1 MKKILAVL
9 IAVLMICLSVVPAM
23 AAGVASGGLDPLGLV
38 QYAIKTFGEASSRI
52 HEAYADTIQKAMDY
66 RKYYNEQG
74 LAKAYDKMQVSMRNT
89 GTPSYKS
96 VLNTT
101 NNTFYD
107 MSRDYTYTYN
117 TAYYNNTYNSYYIP
131 VTYNDVDYNYF
142 ITYAPTYT
150 NITYIVDGCNDP
162 SQAVS
167 NNYYFQLPDGRNS
180 YNLIADDV
188 FGIPLAGEV
197 INYDA
202 VPENDNCVA
211 LYHFDGNIIDASG
224 NSGIPTF
231 TVGSVP
237 QYTSHSGYG
246 QCLTFSGEGNLSIP
260 VTVPG
265 AYTVEFSMN
274 LGQYVTFK
282 GRNSFPLKSERK
294 WEGTSQVMIGPGSD
308 RIRSN
313 DPAVRSQSGVFFY
326 ADAERVYNHD
336 ICPFLLSSGEHKRFG
351 ILYVTKDFSCFP
363 GFNPDKYYAFGNST
377 NPSYLGE
384 VFKEVDF
391 STLYSPSGGNVSS
404 ILNSYISSIA
414 KDVSQISFTFDYSN
428 NGEHRNNLLGIP
440 QGQWLKCAYV
450 FDGTD
455 GKFYINGV
463 RSDLAQRCFM
473 STGDMDSITLHGCDG
488 FSYVMY
494 DELRVSKGALYT
506 SNYTPASAPFDIPMA
521 LVLPS
526 EKTECAIAVKSAV
539 AVNNVRLGGVR
550 PSYPAQGDVY
560 IYLDADKKVT
570 SCQQY
575 QSGTWTECQGSV
587 CDNDTWVDL
596 SGYSFAGQVVNED
609 DFAEVVD
616 KKDDPA
622 IGSNSN
628 PDAEV
633 TSFTVHYYK
642 DGTTD
647 KLRRDTVYQNV
658 AVGSSFTFSPPAI
671 KNYKPLVSSAEITI
685 SADGEHIFYYAADA
699 GSGGGSGGESDPSK
713 PGFFDGLLSG
723 VKSLVDVVCG
733 FLGGVV
739 QSVLSG
745 ITGIIST
752 LIEAFKAVLSLG
764 GHFGDF
770 LAAALGF
777 VPREIIDLLIAGIAV
792 SIALAIV
799 KFIRG

>member
-9 IAVLMICLSVVPAM
+9 IAALMICLTFVPAQ
-23 AAGVASGGLDPLGLV
+23 AATLV
-38 QYAIKTFGEASSRI
+38 DFLPYAKLICEAIKTFSTAGADI
-52 HEAYADTIQKAMDY
+52 HKAYADTLKQAMDY
-66 RKYYNEQG
+66 RMYYNQQG
-74 LAKAYDKMQVSMRNT
+74 LAKAYEQMEVSMMNR

-117 TAYYNNTYNSYYIP
+117 TAYYNQTYNSYYIP
-131 VTYNDVDYNYF
+131 VTYNNVDYNYF
-142 ITYAPTYT
+142 VTYTPTYT
-150 NITYIVDGCNDP
+150 NITYIVDGCGDP

-180 YNLIADDV
+180 YNLTADDV

-202 VPENDNCVA
+202 TPENDNCVA
-211 LYHFDGNIIDASG
+211 LYHFDGNITDASG
-224 NSGIPTF
+224 KSNTAVFDDGT
-231 TVGSVP
+231 VP
-237 QYTSHSGYG
+237 QYISSNGFGKH
-246 QCLTFSGEGNLSIP
+246 LMLSNC
-260 VTVPG
+260 G
-265 AYTVEFSMN
+265 AFRVILPEALEAPYTVEFKFN
-274 LGQYVTFK
+274 YGQYVDFLITERML
-282 GRNSFPLKSERK
+282 RNTVDYSSQLMFHILSGVTHHGSTSEYRDKSVLLQVLKEYSFYDSVYSFLLWGEDADGSFP
-294 WEGTSQVMIGPGSD
+294 Q
-308 RIRSN
+308 
-313 DPAVRSQSGVFFY
+313 
-326 ADAERVYNHD
+326 
-336 ICPFLLSSGEHKRFG
+336 RFG
-351 ILYVTKDFSCFP
+351 SIYWTNTKELSDYGSTYYGNGKGGSGGPFNNGYLVLSESLIDGDIDAVVRTLKMNDGYAFWKNGTAKHYFNYSQASSNSSNPIPLGQWVNMAIVNDGSAVKYYMNGVQFTPPSNWQASTGNLKKMYFYGAP
-363 GFNPDKYYAFGNST
+363 GFAY
-377 NPSYLGE
+377 SY
-384 VFKEVDF
+384 
-391 STLYSPSGGNVSS
+391 
-404 ILNSYISSIA
+404 
-414 KDVSQISFTFDYSN
+414 
-428 NGEHRNNLLGIP
+428 
-440 QGQWLKCAYV
+440 
-450 FDGTD
+450 
-455 GKFYINGV
+455 
-463 RSDLAQRCFM
+463 
-473 STGDMDSITLHGCDG
+473 
-488 FSYVMY
+488 Y
-494 DELRVSKGALYT
+494 DELRISKGALYRE
-506 SNYTPASAPFDIPMA
+506 NYTPASAPFDIPMV
-521 LVLPS
+521 LTLPS
-526 EKTECAIAVKSAV
+526 EKTDGAIAIKSAI

-560 IYLDADKKVT
+560 ISLDADKKVT

-587 CDNDTWVDL
+587 CKDNNWVEL
-596 SGYSFAGQVVNED
+596 TGYSFAGHVVNED
-609 DFAEVVD
+609 DFAEVID

-685 SADGEHIFYYAADA
+685 SADGEHVFYYAADA
-699 GSGGGSGGESDPSK
+699 GSGGGSGGENDPSK

-752 LIEAFKAVLSLG
+752 LIDAFKAVLSLG
-764 GHFGDF
+764 GHFGNF
-770 LAAALGF
+770 LAAVLGF

>member
-9 IAVLMICLSVVPAM
+9 IAALMICLTFVPAQ
-23 AAGVASGGLDPLGLV
+23 AATLV
-38 QYAIKTFGEASSRI
+38 DFLPYAKLICEAIKTFSTAGADI
-52 HEAYADTIQKAMDY
+52 HKAYADTLKQAMDY
-66 RKYYNEQG
+66 RMYYNQQG
-74 LAKAYDKMQVSMRNT
+74 LAKAYEQMEVSMMNR

-117 TAYYNNTYNSYYIP
+117 TAYYNQTYNSYYIP
-131 VTYNDVDYNYF
+131 VTYNNVDYNYF
-142 ITYAPTYT
+142 VTYTPTYT
-150 NITYIVDGCNDP
+150 NITYIVDGCGDP

-180 YNLIADDV
+180 YNLTADDV

-202 VPENDNCVA
+202 TPENDNCVA
-211 LYHFDGNIIDASG
+211 LYHFDGNITDASG
-224 NSGIPTF
+224 KSNTAVFDDGT
-231 TVGSVP
+231 VP
-237 QYTSHSGYG
+237 QYISSNGFGKH
-246 QCLTFSGEGNLSIP
+246 LMLSNCGAFR
-260 VTVPG
+260 VTLPE
-265 AYTVEFSMN
+265 ALEAPYTVEFKFN
-274 LGQYVTFK
+274 YGQYVDFLITERML
-282 GRNSFPLKSERK
+282 RNTVDYSSNLMFRILSGVTHHGSSSEYRDNSVLLQVLKKYSFYDSVYSFLLWGEDADGSFP
-294 WEGTSQVMIGPGSD
+294 Q
-308 RIRSN
+308 
-313 DPAVRSQSGVFFY
+313 
-326 ADAERVYNHD
+326 
-336 ICPFLLSSGEHKRFG
+336 RFG
-351 ILYVTKDFSCFP
+351 SIYWTNTKELSDYGSTYYGNGKYGSGGPFNNGYLVLSESLIDGDIDAVVRTLKMNDGYAFWKNGTAKHYFNYSQASSNSSNPIPLGQWVNMAIVNDGSAVKYYMNGVQFTPPSNWQASTGNLKKMYFYGAP
-363 GFNPDKYYAFGNST
+363 GFAY
-377 NPSYLGE
+377 SY
-384 VFKEVDF
+384 
-391 STLYSPSGGNVSS
+391 
-404 ILNSYISSIA
+404 
-414 KDVSQISFTFDYSN
+414 
-428 NGEHRNNLLGIP
+428 
-440 QGQWLKCAYV
+440 
-450 FDGTD
+450 
-455 GKFYINGV
+455 
-463 RSDLAQRCFM
+463 
-473 STGDMDSITLHGCDG
+473 
-488 FSYVMY
+488 Y
-494 DELRVSKGALYT
+494 DELRISKGALYT
-506 SNYTPASAPFDIPMA
+506 SNYTPASAPFDIPLA

-526 EKTECAIAVKSAV
+526 EKTEGAIAVKSAV

-560 IYLDADKKVT
+560 ISLDADKKVT

-587 CDNDTWVDL
+587 CKDDNWVQL
-596 SGYSFAGQVVNED
+596 TGYSFAGQVVNED

-671 KNYKPLVSSAEITI
+671 KDYKPLVSSAEITI
-685 SADGEHIFYYAADA
+685 SADGEHVFYYAADA
-699 GSGGGSGGESDPSK
+699 GSDGGSGGADDPSK

-723 VKSLVDVVCG
+723 VKSLVNVVCG

-752 LIEAFKAVLSLG
+752 LIDAFKAVLSLG

>member
-9 IAVLMICLSVVPAM
+9 IAALMICLSVVSAM
-23 AAGVASGGLDPLGLV
+23 AAGVASGGFDSLGLV

-180 YNLIADDV
+180 YNLTADDV

-211 LYHFDGNIIDASG
+211 LYHFDGNITDASG
-224 NSGIPTF
+224 KSNTAIFDDGT
-231 TVGSVP
+231 VP
-237 QYTSHSGYG
+237 QYISSNGFGKHLMLTNRGRFSLTLPEALEAPYTIEFRVNYGQYQSFFPISSELGNGYERDFYISDRRVTHSGSSSLYYDN
-246 QCLTFSGEGNLSIP
+246 QVFIKALKQYLIYHNKYSFYFSGLDEGARKNRFGYYWETGGLYFYDFPS
-260 VTVPG
+260 VTSYYAKDKSG
-265 AYTVEFSMN
+265 NF
-274 LGQYVTFK
+274 VTI
-282 GRNSFPLKSERK
+282 S
-294 WEGTSQVMIGPGSD
+294 TS
-308 RIRSN
+308 
-313 DPAVRSQSGVFFY
+313 
-326 ADAERVYNHD
+326 
-336 ICPFLLSSGEHKRFG
+336 LLSSNYDTCFIETENKYSAEKLTGQSFNYG
-351 ILYVTKDFSCFP
+351 SCSSNSSIPIPLGQWVNMAIVNDGSTVKYYMNGVEFTPPSNWVESTGSVDYLSFYGSP
-363 GFNPDKYYAFGNST
+363 GFTY
-377 NPSYLGE
+377 SY
-384 VFKEVDF
+384 
-391 STLYSPSGGNVSS
+391 
-404 ILNSYISSIA
+404 
-414 KDVSQISFTFDYSN
+414 
-428 NGEHRNNLLGIP
+428 
-440 QGQWLKCAYV
+440 
-450 FDGTD
+450 
-455 GKFYINGV
+455 
-463 RSDLAQRCFM
+463 
-473 STGDMDSITLHGCDG
+473 
-488 FSYVMY
+488 Y
-494 DELRVSKGALYT
+494 DELRISKGALYT

-526 EKTECAIAVKSAV
+526 EKTEGAIAVKSAV

-560 IYLDADKKVT
+560 ISLDADKKVT

-609 DFAEVVD
+609 DFSEVID
-616 KKDDPA
+616 KKEDPA
-622 IGSNSN
+622 AGTDAN
-628 PDAEV
+628 PEAEV
-633 TSFTVHYYK
+633 TSITVHYYK
-642 DGTTD
+642 EGTTD
-647 KLRRDTVYQNV
+647 KVRRDTVYQNL
-658 AVGSSFTFSPPAI
+658 AVGAAFTASAPTV
-671 KNYKPLVSSAEITI
+671 KGYKALAASAEITVT
-685 SADGEHIFYYAADA
+685 ADGEHIFYYSVD
-699 GSGGGSGGESDPSK
+699 GSTDPGGGDDDPSK
-713 PGFFDGLLSG
+713 PGFFDGLLSN
-723 VKSLVDVVCG
+723 VKSLVNVICG
-733 FLGGVV
+733 FVGGVV
-739 QSVLSG
+739 QSLLSG
-745 ITGIIST
+745 VTGIIST
-752 LIEAFKAVLSLG
+752 LIDAFKAVLSLG

>member
-9 IAVLMICLSVVPAM
+9 IAALMICLTFVPAQ
-23 AAGVASGGLDPLGLV
+23 AATLV
-38 QYAIKTFGEASSRI
+38 DFLPYAKLICEAIKTFSTAGADI
-52 HEAYADTIQKAMDY
+52 HKAYADTLKQAMDY
-66 RKYYNEQG
+66 RMYYNQQG
-74 LAKAYDKMQVSMRNT
+74 LAKAYEQMEVSMMNR

-117 TAYYNNTYNSYYIP
+117 TAYYNQTYNSYYIP
-131 VTYNDVDYNYF
+131 VTYNNVDYNYF
-142 ITYAPTYT
+142 VTYTPTYT
-150 NITYIVDGCNDP
+150 NITYIVDGCGDP

-180 YNLIADDV
+180 YNLTADDV

-211 LYHFDGNIIDASG
+211 LYHFDGNIVDVSG
-224 NSGIPTF
+224 NGNTAKF
-231 TVGSVP
+231 ADGTVP
-237 QYTSHSGYG
+237 QYISSSSFGKHLMLTNRGRFSLTLPEALEAPYTIEFRVNYGQYQSFFPISSELGNGYERDFYISDRRVTHSGSSSLYLDN
-246 QCLTFSGEGNLSIP
+246 QVFIKALKQYLIYHNKYSFYFSGLDEGARKNRFGYYWETGGLYFYDFPS
-260 VTVPG
+260 VTSYYAKDKSG
-265 AYTVEFSMN
+265 NF
-274 LGQYVTFK
+274 VTI
-282 GRNSFPLKSERK
+282 S
-294 WEGTSQVMIGPGSD
+294 TS
-308 RIRSN
+308 
-313 DPAVRSQSGVFFY
+313 
-326 ADAERVYNHD
+326 
-336 ICPFLLSSGEHKRFG
+336 LLSSNYYTCFIETENKYSAEKLTGQSFNYG
-351 ILYVTKDFSCFP
+351 SCSSNSSIPIPLGQWVNMAIVNDGSTVKYYMNGVEFTPPSNWVESTGSVDYLSFYGSP
-363 GFNPDKYYAFGNST
+363 GFTY
-377 NPSYLGE
+377 SY
-384 VFKEVDF
+384 
-391 STLYSPSGGNVSS
+391 
-404 ILNSYISSIA
+404 
-414 KDVSQISFTFDYSN
+414 
-428 NGEHRNNLLGIP
+428 
-440 QGQWLKCAYV
+440 
-450 FDGTD
+450 
-455 GKFYINGV
+455 
-463 RSDLAQRCFM
+463 
-473 STGDMDSITLHGCDG
+473 
-488 FSYVMY
+488 Y
-494 DELRVSKGALYT
+494 DELRISKGALYT

-526 EKTECAIAVKSAV
+526 EKTEGAIAVKSAV

-560 IYLDADKKVT
+560 ISLDADKKVT

-575 QSGTWTECQGSV
+575 QSGTWTKCQGSV

-596 SGYSFAGQVVNED
+596 SEYSFAGQVVNED
-609 DFAEVVD
+609 DFAEVID
-616 KKDDPA
+616 KKEDPA
-622 IGSNSN
+622 AGTDAN
-628 PDAEV
+628 PEAEA

-642 DGTTD
+642 EGTTD
-647 KLRRDTVYQNV
+647 KVRRDTVYQNL
-658 AVGSSFTFSPPAI
+658 AVGAAFTASAPTV
-671 KNYKPLVSSAEITI
+671 KGYKALAASAEITVT
-685 SADGEHIFYYAADA
+685 ADGEHIFYYSVDEITDP
-699 GSGGGSGGESDPSK
+699 GGSDDDPSK

-723 VKSLVDVVCG
+723 VKSLVNVLCG

-752 LIEAFKAVLSLG
+752 LIDAFKAVLSLG

>member
-9 IAVLMICLSVVPAM
+9 IAVLMICLTFVPAQ
-23 AAGVASGGLDPLGLV
+23 AATLV
-38 QYAIKTFGEASSRI
+38 DFLPYAKLICEAIKTFSTAGADI
-52 HEAYADTIQKAMDY
+52 HKAYADTLKQAMDY
-66 RKYYNEQG
+66 RMYYNQQG
-74 LAKAYDKMQVSMRNT
+74 LAKAYEQMEVSMMNR

-117 TAYYNNTYNSYYIP
+117 TAYYNQTYNSYYIP
-131 VTYNDVDYNYF
+131 VTYNNVDYNYF
-142 ITYAPTYT
+142 VTYTPTYT
-150 NITYIVDGCNDP
+150 NITYIVDGCGDP

-180 YNLIADDV
+180 YNLTADDV

-202 VPENDNCVA
+202 TPENDNCVA
-211 LYHFDGNIIDASG
+211 LYHFDGNITDASG
-224 NSGIPTF
+224 KSNTAIFDDGT
-231 TVGSVP
+231 VP
-237 QYTSHSGYG
+237 QYISSNGFGKH
-246 QCLTFSGEGNLSIP
+246 LMLSNC
-260 VTVPG
+260 G
-265 AYTVEFSMN
+265 AFRVILPEALEAPYTVEFKFN
-274 LGQYVTFK
+274 YGQYVDFLITERML
-282 GRNSFPLKSERK
+282 RNTVDYSSHLMFRILSGVTHHGSTSEYRDKSVLLQVLKEYSFYDSVYSFLLWGEDADGSFP
-294 WEGTSQVMIGPGSD
+294 Q
-308 RIRSN
+308 
-313 DPAVRSQSGVFFY
+313 
-326 ADAERVYNHD
+326 
-336 ICPFLLSSGEHKRFG
+336 RFG
-351 ILYVTKDFSCFP
+351 SIYWTNTKELSDYGSTYYGNGKGGSGGPFNNGYLVLSESLIDGDIDAVVRTLKMNDGYAFWKNGTAKHYFNYSQASSNSSNPIPLGQWVNMAIVNDGSAVKYYMNGVQFTPPSNWQASTGNLKKMYFYGAP
-363 GFNPDKYYAFGNST
+363 GFTY
-377 NPSYLGE
+377 SY
-384 VFKEVDF
+384 
-391 STLYSPSGGNVSS
+391 
-404 ILNSYISSIA
+404 
-414 KDVSQISFTFDYSN
+414 
-428 NGEHRNNLLGIP
+428 
-440 QGQWLKCAYV
+440 
-450 FDGTD
+450 
-455 GKFYINGV
+455 
-463 RSDLAQRCFM
+463 
-473 STGDMDSITLHGCDG
+473 
-488 FSYVMY
+488 Y
-494 DELRVSKGALYT
+494 DELRISKGALYRE
-506 SNYTPASAPFDIPMA
+506 NYTPASAPFDIPMV
-521 LVLPS
+521 LTLPS
-526 EKTECAIAVKSAV
+526 EKTDGAIAIKSAI

-560 IYLDADKKVT
+560 ISLDADKKVT

-587 CDNDTWVDL
+587 CKDNNWVEL
-596 SGYSFAGQVVNED
+596 TGYSFAGHVVNED
-609 DFAEVVD
+609 DFAEVID

-685 SADGEHIFYYAADA
+685 SADGEHVFYYAADA

-739 QSVLSG
+739 QSLLSG
-745 ITGIIST
+745 VTGIIST

>member
-9 IAVLMICLSVVPAM
+9 IAALMICLSVVPAM
-23 AAGVASGGLDPLGLV
+23 AAGVASGGFDSLGLV

-142 ITYAPTYT
+142 ITYSPTYT

-180 YNLIADDV
+180 YNLTADDV

-211 LYHFDGNIIDASG
+211 LYHFDGNITDASG
-224 NSGIPTF
+224 KSNTAIFVDGT
-231 TVGSVP
+231 VP
-237 QYTSHSGYG
+237 QYISSSSFGKHLMLTNRGRFSLTLPEALEAPYTIEFRLNYGQYQSFFPISSELGNGYERDFYISDRRVTHSGSSSLYHDN
-246 QCLTFSGEGNLSIP
+246 QVFIKALKQYLIYHNKYSFYFSGLDEGARKNRFGYYWETGGLYFYDFPS
-260 VTVPG
+260 VTSYYAKDKSG
-265 AYTVEFSMN
+265 NF
-274 LGQYVTFK
+274 VTI
-282 GRNSFPLKSERK
+282 S
-294 WEGTSQVMIGPGSD
+294 TS
-308 RIRSN
+308 
-313 DPAVRSQSGVFFY
+313 
-326 ADAERVYNHD
+326 
-336 ICPFLLSSGEHKRFG
+336 LLSSN
-351 ILYVTKDFSCFP
+351 YDTCFIETENKYSAEKLTGQSFNYGACSSNSSIPIPLGQWVNMAIVNDGSTVKYYMNGVEFTPPSNWVESTGSVDYLSFYGSP
-363 GFNPDKYYAFGNST
+363 GFTY
-377 NPSYLGE
+377 SY
-384 VFKEVDF
+384 
-391 STLYSPSGGNVSS
+391 
-404 ILNSYISSIA
+404 
-414 KDVSQISFTFDYSN
+414 
-428 NGEHRNNLLGIP
+428 
-440 QGQWLKCAYV
+440 
-450 FDGTD
+450 
-455 GKFYINGV
+455 
-463 RSDLAQRCFM
+463 
-473 STGDMDSITLHGCDG
+473 
-488 FSYVMY
+488 Y

-506 SNYTPASAPFDIPMA
+506 SNYTPASAPFDIPLA

-526 EKTECAIAVKSAV
+526 EKTEGAIAVKSAV

-560 IYLDADKKVT
+560 ISLDADKKVT

-587 CDNDTWVDL
+587 CKDDNWVEL
-596 SGYSFAGQVVNED
+596 TGYSFAGRVVNED
-609 DFAEVVD
+609 DFAEVID
-616 KKDDPA
+616 KIDDPA

-647 KLRRDTVYQNV
+647 KLRRDTVYQNL
-658 AVGSSFTFSPPAI
+658 AVGAAFTASAPTV
-671 KNYKPLVSSAEITI
+671 KGYKALAASAEITVT
-685 SADGEHIFYYAADA
+685 ADGEHIFYYSVD
-699 GSGGGSGGESDPSK
+699 GSTDPGGGDDDPSK
-713 PGFFDGLLSG
+713 PGFFDGLLSN
-723 VKSLVDVVCG
+723 VKSLVNVICG
-733 FLGGVV
+733 FVGGVV
-739 QSVLSG
+739 QSLLSG
-745 ITGIIST
+745 VTGIIST
-752 LIEAFKAVLSLG
+752 LIDAFKAVLSLG

>member
-89 GTPSYKS
+89 GSPSYKS

-142 ITYAPTYT
+142 ITYSPTYT

-180 YNLIADDV
+180 YDLTADEV

-202 VPENDNCVA
+202 TPENDNCVA
-211 LYHFDGNIIDASG
+211 LYHFDGNITDASG
-224 NSGIPTF
+224 KSNTAVFDDGT
-231 TVGSVP
+231 VP
-237 QYTSHSGYG
+237 QYISSNGFGKH
-246 QCLTFSGEGNLSIP
+246 LMLSNCGAFR
-260 VTVPG
+260 VTLPE
-265 AYTVEFSMN
+265 ALEAPYTVEFKFN
-274 LGQYVTFK
+274 YGQYVDFLITERML
-282 GRNSFPLKSERK
+282 RNTVDYSSNLMFRILSGVTHHGSTSEYRDKSVLLQVLKKYSFYDSVYSFLLWGEDADGSFP
-294 WEGTSQVMIGPGSD
+294 Q
-308 RIRSN
+308 
-313 DPAVRSQSGVFFY
+313 
-326 ADAERVYNHD
+326 
-336 ICPFLLSSGEHKRFG
+336 RFG
-351 ILYVTKDFSCFP
+351 SIYWTNTKELSDYGSTYY
-363 GFNPDKYYAFGNST
+363 GNGKYG
-377 NPSYLGE
+377 
-384 VFKEVDF
+384 
-391 STLYSPSGGNVSS
+391 SGGP
-404 ILNSYISSIA
+404 
-414 KDVSQISFTFDYSN
+414 FN
-428 NGEHRNNLLGIP
+428 NGYLVLSESLI
-440 QGQWLKCAYV
+440 
-450 FDGTD
+450 D
-455 GKFYINGV
+455 
-463 RSDLAQRCFM
+463 
-473 STGDMDSITLHGCDG
+473 GDMDAVVRTLKMNDG
-488 FSYVMY
+488 YAFWKNGTAKHYFNYSQASSNSSNPIPLGQWVNMAIVNDGSAVKYYMNGVQFTPPSNWQASTGNLKKMYFYGAPGFAYSYY
-494 DELRVSKGALYT
+494 DELRISKGALYT
-506 SNYTPASAPFDIPMA
+506 SNYTPASAPFDIPLA

-526 EKTECAIAVKSAV
+526 EKTEGAIAVKSAV

-560 IYLDADKKVT
+560 ISLDADKKVT

-587 CDNDTWVDL
+587 CKDDNWVQL
-596 SGYSFAGQVVNED
+596 TGYSFAGQVVNED

-733 FLGGVV
+733 FVGGVV
-739 QSVLSG
+739 QSLLSG

-752 LIEAFKAVLSLG
+752 LIDAFKAVLSLG

>member
-9 IAVLMICLSVVPAM
+9 IAALMICLTFVPAQ
-23 AAGVASGGLDPLGLV
+23 AATLV
-38 QYAIKTFGEASSRI
+38 DFLPYAELICEAIKTFSTAGADI
-52 HEAYADTIQKAMDY
+52 HKAYADTLKQAMDY
-66 RKYYNEQG
+66 RMYYNQQG
-74 LAKAYDKMQVSMRNT
+74 LAKAYEQMEVSMMNR

-117 TAYYNNTYNSYYIP
+117 TAYYNQTYNSYYIP
-131 VTYNDVDYNYF
+131 VTYNNVDYNYF
-142 ITYAPTYT
+142 VTYTPTYT

-180 YNLIADDV
+180 YNLTADDV
-188 FGIPLAGEV
+188 FGIPLSGEV

-211 LYHFDGNIIDASG
+211 LYHFDGNITDASG
-224 NSGIPTF
+224 KSNTAVFDDGT
-231 TVGSVP
+231 VP
-237 QYTSHSGYG
+237 QYISSNGFGKH
-246 QCLTFSGEGNLSIP
+246 LMLSNCGAFR
-260 VTVPG
+260 VTLPE
-265 AYTVEFSMN
+265 ALEAPYTVEFKFN
-274 LGQYVTFK
+274 YGQYVDFLITERML
-282 GRNSFPLKSERK
+282 RNTVDYSSQLMFRILSGVTHHGSTSEYRDKSVLLQVLKKYSFYDSVYSFLLWGEDADGSFP
-294 WEGTSQVMIGPGSD
+294 Q
-308 RIRSN
+308 
-313 DPAVRSQSGVFFY
+313 
-326 ADAERVYNHD
+326 
-336 ICPFLLSSGEHKRFG
+336 RFG
-351 ILYVTKDFSCFP
+351 SIYWTNTKELSDYGSTYYGNGKGGSGGPFNNGYLVLSESLIDGDIDAVVRTLKMNDGYAFWKNGTAKHYFNYSQASSNSSNPIPLGQWVNMAIVNDGSAVKYYMNGVQFTPPSNWQASTGNLKKMYFYGAP
-363 GFNPDKYYAFGNST
+363 GFAY
-377 NPSYLGE
+377 SY
-384 VFKEVDF
+384 
-391 STLYSPSGGNVSS
+391 
-404 ILNSYISSIA
+404 
-414 KDVSQISFTFDYSN
+414 
-428 NGEHRNNLLGIP
+428 
-440 QGQWLKCAYV
+440 
-450 FDGTD
+450 
-455 GKFYINGV
+455 
-463 RSDLAQRCFM
+463 
-473 STGDMDSITLHGCDG
+473 
-488 FSYVMY
+488 Y
-494 DELRVSKGALYT
+494 DELRISKGALYRE
-506 SNYTPASAPFDIPMA
+506 NYTPASAPFDIPMA
-521 LVLPS
+521 LTLPS
-526 EKTECAIAVKSAV
+526 EKTEGAIAVKSAV

-550 PSYPAQGDVY
+550 PSYPVQGDVY
-560 IYLDADKKVT
+560 ISLDADKKVT

-587 CDNDTWVDL
+587 CKDDNWVEL
-596 SGYSFAGQVVNED
+596 AGYSFAGQVVNED
-609 DFAEVVD
+609 DFAEVID
-616 KKDDPA
+616 KIDDPA

-739 QSVLSG
+739 QSLLSG

-752 LIEAFKAVLSLG
+752 LIDAFKAVLSLG

>member
-9 IAVLMICLSVVPAM
+9 IAALMICLSVVPAM
-23 AAGVASGGLDPLGLV
+23 AVFPVGDALYFVGQCIELYNTSA
-38 QYAIKTFGEASSRI
+38 QI

-74 LAKAYDKMQVSMRNT
+74 LAKAYDKMQVSMRNM
-89 GTPSYKS
+89 GTSTYNT

-101 NNTFYD
+101 NKTFYD
-107 MSRDYTYTYN
+107 IRNNFKFTYN
-117 TAYYNNTYNSYYIP
+117 TAYYNQTYNSYYIP

-150 NITYIVDGCNDP
+150 NITYIQDGCNDP
-162 SQAVS
+162 AQAVS
-167 NNYYFQLPDGRNS
+167 DNYYFELPDGRNS
-180 YNLIADDV
+180 YNLTADDV

-211 LYHFDGNIIDASG
+211 LYHFDGNVTDASG
-224 NSGIPTF
+224 NSNTAVFADGT
-231 TVGSVP
+231 VP
-237 QYTSHSGYG
+237 QYISSSSFGKHLMLTNRGRFSLTLPEALEAPYTIEFRFNYGQYQSFFPISSELKNFYERDFYISDRRVTHSGSSSLYLNNEVFVKALKQYLVFHNYYSFYFAG
-246 QCLTFSGEGNLSIP
+246 LDEGARKNRFGYYWETGGLYFYDFPSVTSYYAKDKSGNF
-260 VTVPG
+260 VTI
-265 AYTVEFSMN
+265 S
-274 LGQYVTFK
+274 
-282 GRNSFPLKSERK
+282 
-294 WEGTSQVMIGPGSD
+294 TS
-308 RIRSN
+308 
-313 DPAVRSQSGVFFY
+313 
-326 ADAERVYNHD
+326 
-336 ICPFLLSSGEHKRFG
+336 LLSSN
-351 ILYVTKDFSCFP
+351 YDTCFIETENKYSAEKLTGQSFNYGSRSSNSSIPIPLGQWVNMAIVNDGSTVKYYMNGVEFTPPSNWVESTGSVDYLSFYGSP
-363 GFNPDKYYAFGNST
+363 GFTY
-377 NPSYLGE
+377 SY
-384 VFKEVDF
+384 
-391 STLYSPSGGNVSS
+391 
-404 ILNSYISSIA
+404 
-414 KDVSQISFTFDYSN
+414 
-428 NGEHRNNLLGIP
+428 
-440 QGQWLKCAYV
+440 
-450 FDGTD
+450 
-455 GKFYINGV
+455 
-463 RSDLAQRCFM
+463 
-473 STGDMDSITLHGCDG
+473 
-488 FSYVMY
+488 Y

-506 SNYTPASAPFDIPMA
+506 SNYTPASAPFDIPLA

-526 EKTECAIAVKSAV
+526 EKTEGAIAVKSAV

-560 IYLDADKKVT
+560 ISLDADKKVT

-587 CDNDTWVDL
+587 CKDDNWVEL
-596 SGYSFAGQVVNED
+596 TGYSFAGRVVNED
-609 DFAEVVD
+609 DFAEVID

-671 KNYKPLVSSAEITI
+671 KGYKPLSTSAEITI
-685 SADGEHIFYYAADA
+685 TADGEHIFYYAADA
-699 GSGGGSGGESDPSK
+699 GSGGGSGGVDDPSK

-723 VKSLVDVVCG
+723 IKSLVDVVCG

-777 VPREIIDLLIAGIAV
+777 VPREIIDLLIAGISV

>member
-9 IAVLMICLSVVPAM
+9 IAALMICLTFVPAQ
-23 AAGVASGGLDPLGLV
+23 AATLV
-38 QYAIKTFGEASSRI
+38 DFLPYAKLICEAIKTFSTAGADI
-52 HEAYADTIQKAMDY
+52 HKAYADTLKQAMDY
-66 RKYYNEQG
+66 RMYYNQQG

-117 TAYYNNTYNSYYIP
+117 TAYYNQTYNSYYIP
-131 VTYNDVDYNYF
+131 VTYNNVDYNYF
-142 ITYAPTYT
+142 VTYTPTYT
-150 NITYIVDGCNDP
+150 NITYIVDGCGDP

-180 YNLIADDV
+180 YNLTADDV

-211 LYHFDGNIIDASG
+211 LYHFDGNIVDVSG
-224 NSGIPTF
+224 NGNTAKF
-231 TVGSVP
+231 ADGTVP
-237 QYTSHSGYG
+237 QYISSSSFGKHLMLTNRGRFSLTLPEALEAPYTIEFRLNYGQYQSFFPISSELGNGYERDFYISDRRVTHSGSSSLYYDN
-246 QCLTFSGEGNLSIP
+246 QVFIKALKQYLIYHNKYSFYFSGLDEGARKNRFGYYWETGGLYFYDFPS
-260 VTVPG
+260 VTSYYAKDKSG
-265 AYTVEFSMN
+265 NF
-274 LGQYVTFK
+274 VTI
-282 GRNSFPLKSERK
+282 S
-294 WEGTSQVMIGPGSD
+294 TS
-308 RIRSN
+308 
-313 DPAVRSQSGVFFY
+313 
-326 ADAERVYNHD
+326 
-336 ICPFLLSSGEHKRFG
+336 LLSSNYDTCFIETENKYSAEKLTGQSFNYG
-351 ILYVTKDFSCFP
+351 SCSSNSSIPILLGQWVNMAIVNDGSTVKYYMNGVEFTPPSNWVESTGSVDYLSFYGSP
-363 GFNPDKYYAFGNST
+363 GFTY
-377 NPSYLGE
+377 SY
-384 VFKEVDF
+384 
-391 STLYSPSGGNVSS
+391 
-404 ILNSYISSIA
+404 
-414 KDVSQISFTFDYSN
+414 
-428 NGEHRNNLLGIP
+428 
-440 QGQWLKCAYV
+440 
-450 FDGTD
+450 
-455 GKFYINGV
+455 
-463 RSDLAQRCFM
+463 
-473 STGDMDSITLHGCDG
+473 
-488 FSYVMY
+488 Y
-494 DELRVSKGALYT
+494 DELRISKGALYT
-506 SNYTPASAPFDIPMA
+506 ENYTPASAPFDIPMA

-526 EKTECAIAVKSAV
+526 EKTEGAIAVKSAV

-560 IYLDADKKVT
+560 ISLDADKKVT

-587 CDNDTWVDL
+587 CKDGNWVEL
-596 SGYSFAGQVVNED
+596 TGYSFAGQVVNED

-685 SADGEHIFYYAADA
+685 SADGEHVFYYAADA

-723 VKSLVDVVCG
+723 VKSLVNVVCG

-752 LIEAFKAVLSLG
+752 LIDAFKAVLSLG

>member
-9 IAVLMICLSVVPAM
+9 IAALMICLSVVPAM
-23 AAGVASGGLDPLGLV
+23 AVFPVGDALHFVGQCIELYNNSA
-38 QYAIKTFGEASSRI
+38 QI

-74 LAKAYDKMQVSMRNT
+74 LAKAYDKMQVSMRNL
-89 GTPSYKS
+89 GTSTYNT

-101 NNTFYD
+101 NKTFYD
-107 MSRDYTYTYN
+107 IRNNFKFTYN
-117 TAYYNNTYNSYYIP
+117 TAYYNQTYNSYYIP

-150 NITYIVDGCNDP
+150 NITYIQDGCNDP
-162 SQAVS
+162 AQAVS
-167 NNYYFQLPDGRNS
+167 DNYYFELPDGRNS
-180 YNLIADDV
+180 YNLTADDV

-211 LYHFDGNIIDASG
+211 LYHFDGNIKDSSG
-224 NSGIPTF
+224 A
-231 TVGSVP
+231 GSVASFLEGSIP
-237 QYTSHSGYG
+237 AYRESDSYG
-246 QCLTFSGEGNLSIP
+246 QCLYLSSTDNLSITLP
-260 VTVPG
+260 QELEAPYTIESRVNYGTNRTFTPASSFFAIRSFASSGKYTNEFTSSISIPDPRNELAEYLYLYEEGVESWSALVPFLSFLG
-265 AYTVEFSMN
+265 VDGSDSVERISISCNTSSISAYRYSSVYYVYHQGLGTYVPMTEYEHYNASAYATAVAAADKARANNSFKPSSVYFS
-274 LGQYVTFK
+274 
-282 GRNSFPLKSERK
+282 SFPLNRETWYNISIVNDGTQIK
-294 WEGTSQVMIGPGSD
+294 WYREGVPFTPPDGWNVSNGS
-308 RIRSN
+308 ISS
-313 DPAVRSQSGVFFY
+313 VSLSGVAGLTY
-326 ADAERVYNHD
+326 
-336 ICPFLLSSGEHKRFG
+336 
-351 ILYVTKDFSCFP
+351 SC
-363 GFNPDKYYAFGNST
+363 
-377 NPSYLGE
+377 
-384 VFKEVDF
+384 
-391 STLYSPSGGNVSS
+391 
-404 ILNSYISSIA
+404 
-414 KDVSQISFTFDYSN
+414 
-428 NGEHRNNLLGIP
+428 
-440 QGQWLKCAYV
+440 
-450 FDGTD
+450 
-455 GKFYINGV
+455 
-463 RSDLAQRCFM
+463 
-473 STGDMDSITLHGCDG
+473 
-488 FSYVMY
+488 Y
-494 DELRVSKGALYT
+494 DELRISKGALY
-506 SNYTPASAPFDIPMA
+506 SGEYTPHVGPFDVPTV
-521 LVLPS
+521 LVTPDIS
-526 EKTECAIAVKSAV
+526 AVPDGTVAVKSAV
-539 AVNNVRLGGVR
+539 SVADFRVGGVR
-550 PSYPAQGDVY
+550 PSYPVQGSVY
-560 IYLDADKKVT
+560 ISLDADKKVT

-587 CDNDTWVDL
+587 CDNDTWVEL
-596 SGYSFAGQVVNED
+596 TGYSFAGQVVNED
-609 DFAEVVD
+609 DFAEVID

-685 SADGEHIFYYAADA
+685 SADGDHVFYYAADA

-723 VKSLVDVVCG
+723 VKSLVNVVCG

>member
-9 IAVLMICLSVVPAM
+9 IAALMICLTFVPAQ
-23 AAGVASGGLDPLGLV
+23 AATLV
-38 QYAIKTFGEASSRI
+38 DFLPYAKLICEAIKTFSTAGADI
-52 HEAYADTIQKAMDY
+52 HKAYADTLKQAMDY
-66 RKYYNEQG
+66 RMYYNQQG
-74 LAKAYDKMQVSMRNT
+74 LAKAYEQMEVSMMNR

-117 TAYYNNTYNSYYIP
+117 TAYYNQTYNSYYIP
-131 VTYNDVDYNYF
+131 VTYNNVDYNYF
-142 ITYAPTYT
+142 VTYTPTYT
-150 NITYIVDGCNDP
+150 NITYIVDGCGDP

-180 YNLIADDV
+180 YNLTADDV

-202 VPENDNCVA
+202 TPENDNCVA
-211 LYHFDGNIIDASG
+211 LYHFDGNITDASG
-224 NSGIPTF
+224 KINTAIFDDGT
-231 TVGSVP
+231 VP
-237 QYTSHSGYG
+237 QYISSNGFGKH
-246 QCLTFSGEGNLSIP
+246 LMLSNC
-260 VTVPG
+260 G
-265 AYTVEFSMN
+265 AFRVILPEALEAPYTVEFKFN
-274 LGQYVTFK
+274 YGQYVDFLITERML
-282 GRNSFPLKSERK
+282 RNTVDYSSQLMFRILSGVTHHGSTSEYRDKSVLLQVLKEYSFYDSVYSFLLWGEDADGSFP
-294 WEGTSQVMIGPGSD
+294 Q
-308 RIRSN
+308 
-313 DPAVRSQSGVFFY
+313 
-326 ADAERVYNHD
+326 
-336 ICPFLLSSGEHKRFG
+336 RFG
-351 ILYVTKDFSCFP
+351 SIYWTNTKELSDYGSTYYGNGKGGSGGPFNNGYLVLSESLIDGDIDAVVRTLKMNDGYAFWKNGTAKHYFNYSQASSNSSNPIPLGQWVNMAIVNDGSAVKYYMNGVQFTPPSNWQASTGNLKKMYFYGAP
-363 GFNPDKYYAFGNST
+363 GFAY
-377 NPSYLGE
+377 SY
-384 VFKEVDF
+384 
-391 STLYSPSGGNVSS
+391 
-404 ILNSYISSIA
+404 
-414 KDVSQISFTFDYSN
+414 
-428 NGEHRNNLLGIP
+428 
-440 QGQWLKCAYV
+440 
-450 FDGTD
+450 
-455 GKFYINGV
+455 
-463 RSDLAQRCFM
+463 
-473 STGDMDSITLHGCDG
+473 
-488 FSYVMY
+488 Y
-494 DELRVSKGALYT
+494 DELRISKGALYRE
-506 SNYTPASAPFDIPMA
+506 NYTPASAPFDIPMV
-521 LVLPS
+521 LTLPS
-526 EKTECAIAVKSAV
+526 EKTDGAIAIKSAI

-560 IYLDADKKVT
+560 ISLDADKKVT

-587 CDNDTWVDL
+587 CKDDNWVEL
-596 SGYSFAGQVVNED
+596 TGYSFAGHVVNED
-609 DFAEVVD
+609 DFAEVID

-647 KLRRDTVYQNV
+647 KLRCDTVYQNV

-752 LIEAFKAVLSLG
+752 LIDAFKAVLSLG

>member
-9 IAVLMICLSVVPAM
+9 IAALMICLSVVPAM

-52 HEAYADTIQKAMDY
+52 HEAYANTIQKAMDY

-89 GTPSYKS
+89 GTPSYQS

-150 NITYIVDGCNDP
+150 NITYIQDGCNDP
-162 SQAVS
+162 AQAVS
-167 NNYYFQLPDGRNS
+167 NNYYFELPDGRNS
-180 YNLIADDV
+180 YNLTADDV
-188 FGIPLAGEV
+188 FGIPLSGEV

-211 LYHFDGNIIDASG
+211 LYHFDGNITDASG
-224 NSGIPTF
+224 KSNTAVFDDGT
-231 TVGSVP
+231 VP
-237 QYTSHSGYG
+237 QYISSNGFGKH
-246 QCLTFSGEGNLSIP
+246 LMLSNCGAFR
-260 VTVPG
+260 VTLPE
-265 AYTVEFSMN
+265 ALEAPYTVEFKFN
-274 LGQYVTFK
+274 YGQYVDFLITERML
-282 GRNSFPLKSERK
+282 RNTVDHSSQLMFRILSGVTHHGSTSEYRDKSVLLQVLKEYSFYDSVYSFLLWGEDADGSFP
-294 WEGTSQVMIGPGSD
+294 Q
-308 RIRSN
+308 
-313 DPAVRSQSGVFFY
+313 
-326 ADAERVYNHD
+326 
-336 ICPFLLSSGEHKRFG
+336 RFG
-351 ILYVTKDFSCFP
+351 SIYWTNTKELSDYGSTYYGNGKGGSGGPFNNGYLVLSESLIDGDIDAVVRTLKMNDGYAFWKNGTAKHYFNYSQASSNSSNPIPLGQWVNMAIVNDGSAVKYYMNGVEFTPPSNWQASTGNLKKMYFYGAP
-363 GFNPDKYYAFGNST
+363 GFAY
-377 NPSYLGE
+377 SY
-384 VFKEVDF
+384 
-391 STLYSPSGGNVSS
+391 
-404 ILNSYISSIA
+404 
-414 KDVSQISFTFDYSN
+414 
-428 NGEHRNNLLGIP
+428 
-440 QGQWLKCAYV
+440 
-450 FDGTD
+450 
-455 GKFYINGV
+455 
-463 RSDLAQRCFM
+463 
-473 STGDMDSITLHGCDG
+473 
-488 FSYVMY
+488 Y
-494 DELRVSKGALYT
+494 DELRISKGALYRE
-506 SNYTPASAPFDIPMA
+506 NYTPASAPFDIPMA
-521 LVLPS
+521 LTLPS
-526 EKTECAIAVKSAV
+526 EKTEGAIAVKSAV

-550 PSYPAQGDVY
+550 PSYPVQGDVY
-560 IYLDADKKVT
+560 ISLDADKKVT

-587 CDNDTWVDL
+587 CKDDNWVEL
-596 SGYSFAGQVVNED
+596 AGYSFAGQVVNED
-609 DFAEVVD
+609 DFAEVID
-616 KKDDPA
+616 KIDDPA

-739 QSVLSG
+739 QSLLSG

-752 LIEAFKAVLSLG
+752 LIDAFKAVLSLG

>member
-9 IAVLMICLSVVPAM
+9 IAALMICLSVVPVM
-23 AAGVASGGLDPLGLV
+23 AVFPVGDALYFVGQCIELYNTSA
-38 QYAIKTFGEASSRI
+38 QI

-74 LAKAYDKMQVSMRNT
+74 LARAYDKMQVSMRNT

-180 YNLIADDV
+180 YNLTADDV

-202 VPENDNCVA
+202 TPENDNCVA
-211 LYHFDGNIIDASG
+211 LYHFDGNITDASG
-224 NSGIPTF
+224 KSNTAIFDDGT
-231 TVGSVP
+231 VP
-237 QYTSHSGYG
+237 QYISSNGFGKH
-246 QCLTFSGEGNLSIP
+246 LMLSNC
-260 VTVPG
+260 G
-265 AYTVEFSMN
+265 AFRVILPEALEAPYTVEFKFN
-274 LGQYVTFK
+274 YGQYVDFLITERML
-282 GRNSFPLKSERK
+282 RNTVDYSSQLMFRILSGVTHHDSTSEYRDKSVLLQVLKEYSFYDSVYSFLLWGEDADGSFP
-294 WEGTSQVMIGPGSD
+294 Q
-308 RIRSN
+308 
-313 DPAVRSQSGVFFY
+313 
-326 ADAERVYNHD
+326 
-336 ICPFLLSSGEHKRFG
+336 RFG
-351 ILYVTKDFSCFP
+351 SIYWTNTKELSDYGSTYYGNGKVGSGGPFNNGYLVLSESLIDGDIDAVVRTLKMNDGYAFWKNGTAKHYFNYSQASSNSSNPIPLGQWVNMAIVNDGSAVKYYMNGVQFTPPSNWQASTGNLKKMYFYGAP
-363 GFNPDKYYAFGNST
+363 GFAY
-377 NPSYLGE
+377 SY
-384 VFKEVDF
+384 
-391 STLYSPSGGNVSS
+391 
-404 ILNSYISSIA
+404 
-414 KDVSQISFTFDYSN
+414 
-428 NGEHRNNLLGIP
+428 
-440 QGQWLKCAYV
+440 
-450 FDGTD
+450 
-455 GKFYINGV
+455 
-463 RSDLAQRCFM
+463 
-473 STGDMDSITLHGCDG
+473 
-488 FSYVMY
+488 Y
-494 DELRVSKGALYT
+494 DELRISKGALYRE
-506 SNYTPASAPFDIPMA
+506 NYTPASAPFDIPMV
-521 LVLPS
+521 LTLPS
-526 EKTECAIAVKSAV
+526 EKTDGAIAIKSAI

-560 IYLDADKKVT
+560 ISLDADKKVT

-587 CDNDTWVDL
+587 CKDNNWVEL
-596 SGYSFAGQVVNED
+596 TGYSFAGHVVNED
-609 DFAEVVD
+609 DFAEVID